1 MFRAP
6 YAPISPLHSW
16 KANASDELALIRVL
30 GFFNFALWLSWRDWR
45 DKPEFLRRA
54 AWIVPLF
61 FVVCGS
67 LGYLREIRY
76 FLPVL
81 PVVVPL
87 ALLTLQRR
95 SDIAARI

>member
-1 MFRAP
+1 
-6 YAPISPLHSW
+6 
-16 KANASDELALIRVL
+16 
-30 GFFNFALWLSWRDWR
+30 
-45 DKPEFLRRA
+45 
-54 AWIVPLF
+54 
-61 FVVCGS
+61 VVYGS

-95 SDIAARI
+95 SEAAASRHPQA